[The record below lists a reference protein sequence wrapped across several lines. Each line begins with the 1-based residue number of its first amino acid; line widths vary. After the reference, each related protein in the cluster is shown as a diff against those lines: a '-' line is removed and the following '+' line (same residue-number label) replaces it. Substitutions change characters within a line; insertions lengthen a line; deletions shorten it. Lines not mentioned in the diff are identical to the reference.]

1 MSMGQGDGPDE
12 YLDVY
17 RRATDRIT
25 AAVQW
30 LAAALPGFLIITV
43 LAGTVPELVAGDGAA
58 LRTWLLFVLVVV
70 ALGGV
75 IALAVWVLATTTRG
89 WAPDV
94 LAHHGD
100 TGPDA
105 VFGPS
110 AGSFAADVDAEGFLR
125 LYGYHTASEL
135 FEQLT
140 AAAPDGNRT
149 LRAATTLV
157 DFAVLRRLRRRVAR
171 LVRWGPILGLV
182 AVLAWGALQAQ
193 LA

>member
-1 MSMGQGDGPDE
+1 MREGDGPDE

-17 RRATDRIT
+17 RRATDRVT

-43 LAGTVPELVAGDGAA
+43 VAGTVPQLVAGGGAD
-58 LRTWLLFVLVVV
+58 LRTWALFLVVV
-70 ALGGV
+70 ATLGGV
-75 IALAVWVLATTTRG
+75 IALAVWVLATTTKG

-94 LAHHGD
+94 VAHHGD
-100 TGPDA
+100 SGPDA
-105 VFGPS
+105 VFGP
-110 AGSFAADVDAEGFLR
+110 AVGTFAADVDAEGFLR

-135 FEQLT
+135 FEELT

-149 LRAATTLV
+149 LQAATTLI
-157 DFAVLRRLRRRVAR
+157 DFAVLRRVRDRLAL
-171 LVRWGPILGLV
+171 LVRWGPVLGV
-182 AVLAWGALQAQ
+182 IAALAWGALQAQ